1 MSKSNPLLQGTLD
14 MLVLQALRRGPQHG
28 YGIAQAIR
36 AGSNDIL
43 QIETGSLYPALHR
56 LERQCWIRAE
66 WKTSEHNQRAK
77 YYRLTAAGK
86 KQLSNE
92 HSRWTQMTRAI
103 AALMSPSGNE
113 GK

>member
-14 MLVLQALRRGPQHG
+14 MLVLQALRPGPQHG

-36 AGSNDIL
+36 SGSNDIL

-56 LERQCWIRAE
+56 LEKQSWIRAE

-92 HSRWTQMTRAI
+92 RGRWMQMTRAI
-103 AALMSPSGNE
+103 AALMSPFGNE

>member
-1 MSKSNPLLQGTLD
+1 

-36 AGSNDIL
+36 AGSNEIL

-56 LERQCWIRAE
+56 LDRRAE